1 LTALRAPAPQKPIFR
16 AELEADAIVGA
27 KLVGRPVF
35 AFAGI
40 ARPEK
45 FFATLEAL
53 GARVAA
59 KRSFADHHAYA
70 PREIEALIAEAAAR
84 GLTLATT
91 EKDYVR
97 LAPAHRQAIVALPVT
112 LRFDTPEPVA
122 TLLRQALA
130 RRRAL

>member
-1 LTALRAPAPQKPIFR
+1 ML
-16 AELEADAIVGA
+16 
-27 KLVGRPVF
+27 

-59 KRSFADHHAYA
+59 KRRFADHHVYDA
-70 PREIEALIAEAAAR
+70 REIEALIAEAAAR
-84 GLTLATT
+84 GLTLVTT

-97 LAPAHRQAIVALPVT
+97 LAPVHRRAIRALPVT
-112 LRFDTPEPVA
+112 LRFETPERVA
-122 TLLRQALA
+122 ALLREALA
-130 RRRAL
+130 ARRAR